1 MADET
6 TPPDQPANND
16 EPAKKPY
23 HDYHQQKADEHQ
35 QKALVDAQVA
45 DDVLHNPRYDEFF
58 ARFQPTVRQ
67 EFVRDYVGQRHL
79 WTAYGTMYE
88 RHLTGQLTQF
98 EQEAYT
104 RLWDIQQKKLFDL
117 QCEWRAELVT
127 VPGVQISADFEVL
140 SGTIENCA
148 AIPPITSA
156 ELEMYL
162 DWVRQADYA
171 EDLYDRWGMR
181 YGWQDYR
188 DIKAQLDPEEGKED
202 AWVIE
207 EVSPWY
213 EFHNLRTGNGR
224 LLRLPDLRGQKE
236 RRYEDAW
243 RAANQQQREAR
254 QAQEREQEQAAPPPD
269 PRPAHVYGDEARAL
283 RDEFAR
289 QFESAEVNRQR
300 TAYETANPPDT
311 WEDEEL
317 DRVLDFLKELDEPV
331 PIEAGTDWRLAVRQA
346 SYAFRK
352 QKLLDNLLLVYE
364 AYCQRREWGIAQP
377 PADDDEPHNIADWQY
392 EAILK
397 GRESLGE
404 PRDFNF

>member
-1 MADET
+1 MADDP
-6 TPPDQPANND
+6 TPPEQTASD
-16 EPAKKPY
+16 EAPRKPY
-23 HDYHQQKADEHQ
+23 HDYHQQEADKHQ
-35 QKALVDAQVA
+35 QQALVDAQIA

-67 EFVRDYVGQRHL
+67 EFVRDYVSRRHF
-79 WTAYGTMYE
+79 WTAYGNFYE

-98 EQEAYT
+98 EQEAYG

-127 VPGVQISADFEVL
+127 VPGVQTSADFEEL
-140 SGTIENCA
+140 SGHIENCA
-148 AIPPITSA
+148 VIPPITPA
-156 ELEMYL
+156 ELDMYL

-181 YGWQDYR
+181 YGWQGYE
-188 DIKAQLDPEEGKED
+188 DIKAQLDPEEEDGK
-202 AWVIE
+202 AWVID

-236 RRYEDAW
+236 KRYLDAW
-243 RAANQQQREAR
+243 RADNKAQRETQ
-254 QAQEREQEQAAPPPD
+254 QAQAAAAPPPD
-269 PRPAHVYGDEARAL
+269 PRPAHLYGDDAEAL
-283 RDEFAR
+283 RYEFAR

-300 TAYETANPPDT
+300 TAYETAHPPGT
-311 WEDEEL
+311 WEDEAL
-317 DRVLDFLKELDEPV
+317 DEELDFLKDLDEPV
-331 PIEAGTDWRLAVRQA
+331 PIEAGPDWRLAVRQA
-346 SYAFRK
+346 SYAYRK
-352 QKLLDNLLLVYE
+352 QKLLANLPLAYE

-377 PADDDEPHNIADWQY
+377 PVDDDESHNVADWLY
-392 EAILK
+392 DALLK
-397 GRESLGE
+397 GRELLGE